1 VTAMTANALT
11 NSTGR
16 VVAESRTRAARL
28 CEIVKFVDL
37 NPRARPGESLRARN
51 LQATVAFHPLFGGR
65 RGPGAPRSGP
75 GISALG
81 YVFRLGSAS
90 MEEMAGF
97 LATVLICDDEPSL
110 RELIR
115 VSLDGAY
122 SFAEADDGEK
132 SLEIARRLKPDVV
145 ILDIMMP
152 RRNGLEVLSELRRD
166 EGLAA
171 TAVIVLTAQP
181 AMRDEALR
189 HGADVVMVK
198 PFEPH
203 QITAAVEEVLAN
215 RR

>member
-1 VTAMTANALT
+1 
-11 NSTGR
+11 
-16 VVAESRTRAARL
+16 
-28 CEIVKFVDL
+28 
-37 NPRARPGESLRARN
+37 
-51 LQATVAFHPLFGGR
+51 
-65 RGPGAPRSGP
+65 
-75 GISALG
+75 
-81 YVFRLGSAS
+81 

-97 LATVLICDDEPSL
+97 LASVLICEDEPSL

-203 QITAAVEEVLAN
+203 QITAAVEEVLAH